1 LKIVRYH
8 DIQGEKYGA
17 LINKDV
23 VDLVVLAERF
33 NVKFPKRLDE
43 FITMGMKGLKKAE
56 EVIKNVKSTDLK
68 RVSTRVNEITLL
80 APISFPPK
88 IVCLGLN
95 YRDHAGELH
104 VQIPDEPIFS

>member
-43 FITMGMKGLKKAE
+43 FITMGMKGLKKR
-56 EVIKNVKSTDLK
+56 KKLLK
-68 RVSTRVNEITLL
+68 MSK
-80 APISFPPK
+80 APT
-88 IVCLGLN
+88 
-95 YRDHAGELH
+95 
-104 VQIPDEPIFS
+104 